1 MLLTVGAVLTV
12 LLFTCKPFTALRPW
26 MDELLF
32 RRGCLRAAWLMGIF
46 LLGFFRMGS
55 AFEEWE
61 KVRERLPEDGA
72 PIGPAGLTGQV
83 ADIREKGGYQKILLK
98 TETMAQVL
106 VYIEKEEADRQA
118 GEKEATGQLQA
129 GEKEATGQLQAGE
142 KEAAAQLR
150 IGEQVTLW
158 GEVSRF
164 TEARN
169 PGQFDLEAYYR
180 SRRISMALFADRLE
194 RAEGTGEKGAAF
206 SPYLDG
212 LYRFRCRCS
221 RVLTAICEE
230 EDSQIFRAAILGE
243 KEEMDEA
250 VKDLYQRS
258 GISHLLAISGL
269 HLSMLGMGLY
279 KLLREAGAGYGASA
293 LAGGAAVISY
303 GLMTGAS
310 GSALRAAIML
320 TAAFLAAYL
329 GRTYDLL
336 SALSLA
342 ALLLAFSRPF
352 LIGDSGFQL
361 SFGAVLGIGL
371 LGAELEKA
379 MDLKKGWQKNL
390 LVSLSVQLMTAP
402 VVLWHYFQYP
412 AYGICL
418 NLLVV
423 PLMGYVIG
431 SGLLGIG
438 AGFFAPALGVAAVGS
453 GHYIL
458 QGYQKLCRLFL
469 ALPGSEVVLGRPGWG
484 QIAAYYLLLAG
495 MVLALRGAWAK
506 RGLLSIPVRTGCRKL
521 LFLAAG
527 SLCCFLVLRPPVQK
541 GCSVTF
547 LDVGQGDGIVI
558 VSEGDTFKSAGLE
571 SLETAKAG
579 DRKAGSAEPTGAG
592 SVEAGAVEP
601 VGGRHTGQSV
611 LLVDGGSTSEKR
623 LGEDRLEPFLKS
635 KGIRCIDGALVSH
648 GDEDHISGL
657 RYLLEECGQ
666 IQIRRLILPEKGR
679 RDEAYAPLLA
689 AAKARGTIVCYMD
702 AGDWIQAGDTRL
714 VCLYPEKEEVIDETD
729 RNQQSLILRV
739 DYEGAHMLL
748 TGDADQQGERR
759 MVERQTGSGRPVD
772 VEGQADPGDRPDDR
786 GPAAVPLSAIQ
797 VLKASHHGSRY
808 SNSQELLEAVRPAL
822 TVISYGEGNRYG
834 HPHEEALERIC
845 GAGSLVLKT
854 GEQGAVMLHI
864 QDGELR
870 YSTYLP

>member
-1 MLLTVGAVLTV
+1 MKEMGMLLGIGAI
-12 LLFTCKPFTALRPW
+12 LFLVFLFLGPFTVP
-26 MDELLF
+26 
-32 RRGCLRAAWLMGIF
+32 RRWRAACLMAVF
-46 LLGFFRMGS
+46 LLGFWRMGS
-55 AFEEWE
+55 AFQGWE
-61 KVRERLPEDGA
+61 AVKTGLPEDGA
-72 PIGPAGLTGQV
+72 PIGPEGLTGQV
-83 ADIREKGGYQKILLK
+83 VDIREKGEYQKILIK
-98 TETMAQVL
+98 TESMEQVL
-106 VYIEKEEADRQA
+106 VYLKIEETAQQAGGEAVLGPWQA
-118 GEKEATGQLQA
+118 GEKGTMEQRQA
-129 GEKEATGQLQAGE
+129 AKKGKR
-142 KEAAAQLR
+142 AQLR
-150 IGEQVTLW
+150 IGEQVTVW

-164 TEARN
+164 AEARN

-194 RAEGTGEKGAAF
+194 RVGGSGAGEDSY

-212 LYRFRCRCS
+212 LYRFRRRCS
-221 RVLTAICEE
+221 QILTAVCEE

-243 KEEMDEA
+243 KEEMDQS

-269 HLSMLGMGLY
+269 HLSMLGMGIY
-279 KLLREAGAGYGASA
+279 KLFRKAGVGYGAAA

-320 TAAFLAAYL
+320 TTAFLAAFL

-342 ALLLAFSRPF
+342 AFMLAFSRPF

-371 LGAELEKA
+371 LGAELENV
-379 MDLKKGWQKNL
+379 MELKRAWQKSL
-390 LVSLSVQLMTAP
+390 LISLSVQLMTAP

-438 AGFFAPALGVAAVGS
+438 AGFFLPALGVAAVGS

-458 QGYQKLCRLFL
+458 WGYQKLCQLFL
-469 ALPGSEVVLGRPGWG
+469 SLPGSEILLGRPGWG

-495 MVLALRGAWAK
+495 MVLALRKVEKRGDEVILPLPGAWIARVWQRRQSWWK
-506 RGLLSIPVRTGCRKL
+506 VLLLS
-521 LFLAAG
+521 AG
-527 SLCCFLVLRPPVQK
+527 SLCCFLCLRPPAQK

-558 VSEGDTFKSAGLE
+558 VSEGGRFAMAGQE
-571 SLETAKAG
+571 RA
-579 DRKAGSAEPTGAG
+579 GAG
-592 SVEAGAVEP
+592 PEQERAGAGPGQERAGAGPGQEGTVPGE
-601 VGGRHTGQSV
+601 RNAAAQSV
-611 LLVDGGSTSEKR
+611 ILVDGGSTSEKR

-635 KGIRCIDGALVSH
+635 KGIRSIDAALVSH

-657 RYLLEECGQ
+657 RYLLEGCPQ

-679 RDEAYAPLLA
+679 GDGAYDPLIA
-689 AAKARGTIVCYMD
+689 AARARGTGIWYMD
-702 AGDWIQAGDTRL
+702 AGDWIQAGTTRL
-714 VCLYPEKEEVIDETD
+714 VCLYPKREEAIDQSD

-739 DYEGAHMLL
+739 DHGAFHMLL
-748 TGDADQQGERR
+748 TGDTDQEGERR
-759 MVERQTGSGRPVD
+759 MVEQQSGSGQPLD
-772 VEGQADPGDRPDDR
+772 AEGLS
-786 GPAAVPLSAIQ
+786 VPLSAVQ
-797 VLKASHHGSRY
+797 VLKAAHHGSRY
-808 SNSQELLEAVRPAL
+808 SNSQVLLEALEPAL
-822 TVISYGEGNRYG
+822 TVISYQEENRYG
-834 HPHEEALERIC
+834 HPHEEALERIRR
-845 GAGSLVLKT
+845 AGSLVLKT
-854 GEQGAVMLHI
+854 GEQGAVMLQI
-864 QDGELR
+864 QDGRLR